1 MPGFW
6 WMASLGFRLQ
16 RVLVHLDPGV
26 RGIYNDLAKC
36 IQKCFEEPESKQS
49 KTTGPPQPQAVS
61 KLSPRIMQRTVRA
74 KRAIPLPLPRSRS
87 RDSELQQI
95 ETNASATTAQP
106 ITIPCSGWESN
117 KVRRC
122 SAQVHPI
129 HGNTGRATAPIRR
142 ITTNPIPTRTP
153 ISEL

>member
-1 MPGFW
+1 
-6 WMASLGFRLQ
+6 MASLGHLDLQ
-16 RVLVHLDPGV
+16 GAFVHLDPGV
-26 RGIYNDLAKC
+26 RGIYNDLARC
-36 IQKCFEEPESKQS
+36 IQKRFEEPESKQS
-49 KTTGPPQPQAVS
+49 KMTGPPQRQAVN
-61 KLSPRIMQRTVRA
+61 KLNPRIMQRTVRA

-87 RDSELQQI
+87 RDSQLQQI

-129 HGNTGRATAPIRR
+129 HGNMGRTTAPIRR

-153 ISEL
+153 VSEL

>member
-1 MPGFW
+1 
-6 WMASLGFRLQ
+6 MARRRILFSGTELER
-16 RVLVHLDPGV
+16 
-26 RGIYNDLAKC
+26 
-36 IQKCFEEPESKQS
+36 ESMVQGGLFVGRHKWHYGQCVDI
-49 KTTGPPQPQAVS
+49 TFDQVPPQLQAVN
-61 KLSPRIMQRTVRA
+61 KLNPRMMQRTVRA

-87 RDSELQQI
+87 RDSQLQQI

-129 HGNTGRATAPIRR
+129 HG
-142 ITTNPIPTRTP
+142 
-153 ISEL
+153 